1 MCLNTTVI
9 YRENPIQHYCNLTI
23 SIFSTAGEKL
33 TSGSSWKE
41 TCDGVFHA
49 NGDKRVEML
58 GQRPED
64 DVHHSLEQQ
73 LHPVG

>member
-1 MCLNTTVI
+1 M
-9 YRENPIQHYCNLTI
+9 
-23 SIFSTAGEKL
+23 

-49 NGDKRVEML
+49 NGDEGVEVL
-58 GQRPED
+58 GQWPED
-64 DVHHSLEQQ
+64 DAHRSLEQQ